1 MAGKNQAKK
10 WAVPVLAAVCL
21 LCLAMMAAALV
32 YTQSPAQGE
41 FIPPP
46 FEESAV
52 SGIPDVP
59 EELGWQELDAQ
70 AFQVGVCG
78 AVVLE
83 GSQADVWLTNPE
95 GNNVWLKL
103 RIMDEN
109 GTVLGET
116 GLIRPGEYV
125 QSVTFDTVPAPGT
138 AISMKLMAYEPET
151 YHSAGAVTLNT
162 TIQSGG

>member
-10 WAVPVLAAVCL
+10 WAVPVLVIVCL
-21 LCLAMMAAALV
+21 LCLAMMAAVLV

-41 FIPPP
+41 FTPPP

-78 AVVLE
+78 AVLLE
-83 GSQADVWLTNPE
+83 GNRADIWLTNPE
-95 GNNVWLKL
+95 SNTVWLKL
-103 RIMDEN
+103 RILDED
-109 GTVLGET
+109 GEILGET

-125 QSVTFDTVPAPGT
+125 QSVTFDTVPASGAT
-138 AISMKLMAYEPET
+138 ISMKVMAYEPET

>member
-41 FIPPP
+41 FTPPP
-46 FEESAV
+46 FEASAV
-52 SGIPDVP
+52 SGTPEVP

-83 GSQADVWLTNPE
+83 GSQADVWLTNP
-95 GNNVWLKL
+95 GMFWV
-103 RIMDEN
+103 
-109 GTVLGET
+109 
-116 GLIRPGEYV
+116 RP
-125 QSVTFDTVPAPGT
+125 D
-138 AISMKLMAYEPET
+138 
-151 YHSAGAVTLNT
+151 
-162 TIQSGG
+162 

>member
-21 LCLAMMAAALV
+21 LCLAVMTIALIC
-32 YTQSPAQGE
+32 TGTSSQKE
-41 FIPPP
+41 FTPPP
-46 FEESAV
+46 FEKTAV
-52 SGIPDVP
+52 SGTPEVP

-95 GNNVWLKL
+95 SNTVWLKL
-103 RIMDEN
+103 RIMDAD
-109 GTVLGET
+109 GVILGET

-125 QSVTFDTVPAPGT
+125 QSVTFDTIPAPGT